1 MKAARAGFLA
11 PGADFW
17 ENSWWWLSASGAIR
31 TFLFIMQQS
40 GRTDPEL
47 LAEWLESGSEAA
59 FQALVTRYAGLV
71 LMTARRTC
79 GDDSLAREASQLS
92 FILLARKAKAL
103 TACPTLGGWLHR
115 TTLMQCRNLLRAS
128 RREDRKRHHLQAAMK
143 HTPSTAAESAGVWM
157 EMQPVL
163 DEALGALSDRDREVL
178 LLRFYRSLSIREVA
192 ETLSIA
198 VDAAQKRID
207 RATGRLRSQ
216 LARRGCQTASVTLG
230 TALLAGFT
238 ADAKAASP
246 FVPLFTSKA
255 LAAVAIAGG
264 AFGATAVTA
273 FITTVAMKS
282 TTIILPAVAVLA
294 TAWIAIQQHSISGL
308 EEKNVRLE
316 KQVAALPVSASSSS
330 PTGGASASSRSRS
343 SNSSSTR
350 QAGKQQDEDAW
361 VRMAP
366 GPQRAKAVEDRAALI
381 LAEKNPS
388 RRLLLFSR
396 FIGSFDADDFE
407 AVAAS
412 FAAHDQ
418 QGRLFPSEYD
428 LFLSTAAMVGGE
440 KAMNKIFPPDYPFSN
455 TPFGAQHSAMSAWAM
470 EDPQG
475 AAEWWNRLPDSTVKN
490 ELARSL
496 IGGIA
501 STAPDYA
508 WQILH
513 EFPAERRPDFM
524 RSMVQQQITDQGAE
538 AAVQWMGSLQLPDGS
553 TSDLAALKR
562 DGFQQL
568 FGTLVN
574 LSPDKKSE
582 FINRFAG
589 EEWMQQSPFPSLMAG
604 SWAQQNPAE
613 AVGWADGLPG
623 GARLNAVLSAL
634 STWQQK
640 NNGEYEAWKSSHAED
655 PAFQDPIRA
664 VDEFARARQ
673 QQAKENR

>member
-1 MKAARAGFLA
+1 
-11 PGADFW
+11 
-17 ENSWWWLSASGAIR
+17 
-31 TFLFIMQQS
+31 MQQS

-59 FQALVTRYAGLV
+59 FQVLVARYAGLV

-103 TACPTLGGWLHR
+103 AACPTLGGWLHR

-143 HTPSTAAESAGVWM
+143 DTPSAAAASATESAGIWM

-163 DEALGALSDRDREVL
+163 DEALAALSDRDREAL
-178 LLRFYRSLSIREVA
+178 LLRFYRSLTIREVA
-192 ETLSIA
+192 GILGIA

-207 RATGRLRSQ
+207 RATRRLRSQ
-216 LARRGCQTASVTLG
+216 LARRGCQTAGATLG
-230 TALLAGFT
+230 TVLLAGFT
-238 ADAKAASP
+238 TDAKAASP

-255 LAAVAIAGG
+255 LAAAAIAGG
-264 AFGATAVTA
+264 AFGATAITA
-273 FITTVAMKS
+273 LITTLAMKS
-282 TTIILPAVAVLA
+282 TTIIVPAAAVLA
-294 TAWIAIQQHSISGL
+294 TAWIALQQHSISGL

-316 KQVAALPVSASSSS
+316 KQVAALPASASSSS
-330 PTGGASASSRSRS
+330 PAGGASSRSRS

-361 VRMAP
+361 ARMAP

-418 QGRLFPSEYD
+418 HGRLFPSEYD

-440 KAMNKIFPPDYPFSN
+440 MAMNKIFPPDYPFSN

-470 EDPQG
+470 EDPEK
-475 AAEWWNRLPDSTVKN
+475 AADWWNRLPDSTVKN

-513 EFPAERRPDFM
+513 EFPEDRRPDFM
-524 RSMVQQQITDQGAE
+524 RAMVHQQITDQGAE
-538 AAVQWMGSLQLPDGS
+538 AAAQWMGSLQLPDGS
-553 TSDLAALKR
+553 TSNLGALKR
-562 DGFQQL
+562 DGFDQL

-574 LSPDKKSE
+574 LSPDKKAE

-589 EEWMQQSPFPSLMAG
+589 EEWMQQSAFPSVMANQ
-604 SWAQQNPAE
+604 WAQQNPAE
-613 AVGWADGLPG
+613 AIAWSDGLPG
-623 GARLNAVLSAL
+623 GARMNALLTSL

-640 NNGEYEAWKSSHAED
+640 NSGEYEAWKSAHAED

-664 VDEFARARQ
+664 VDEFARAQ
-673 QQAKENR
+673 QQAKENH